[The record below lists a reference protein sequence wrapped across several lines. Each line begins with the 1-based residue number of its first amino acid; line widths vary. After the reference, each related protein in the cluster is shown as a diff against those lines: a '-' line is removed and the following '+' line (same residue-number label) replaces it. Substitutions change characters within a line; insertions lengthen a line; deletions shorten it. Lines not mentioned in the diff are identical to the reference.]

1 MSIASAQLSVGSVQW
16 PDETSVSQ
24 PRVLPQRRPTLVY
37 AMVVLAA
44 VGAVAAIQ
52 LGISFALAQGSYRL
66 ADLTAESTSLSRTS
80 QDLTEKLAVLESPQ
94 YLAQEAESL
103 GMQSSTDV
111 TYITLRSGEKVA
123 AVQALS
129 EYYQEIADGYA
140 IPVVGNL
147 IENSNLDTET
157 TSATSTKS
165 AISEVQSSLTEAL
178 TDLSTLAGATST
190 TTEAQND
197 QQQAETESTAPMTSL
212 DADSSDES
220 AENSVSDG
228 VAAEQDSSSSV
239 SLAENQM
246 PAPNTR

>member
-111 TYITLRSGEKVA
+111 TYITLSSGEKVA